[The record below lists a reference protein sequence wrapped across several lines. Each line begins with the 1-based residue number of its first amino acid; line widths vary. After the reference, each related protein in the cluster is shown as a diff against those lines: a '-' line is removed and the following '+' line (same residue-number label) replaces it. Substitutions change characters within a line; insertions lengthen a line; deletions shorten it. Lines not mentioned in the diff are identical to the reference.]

1 MPSHASDLLNVHVER
16 VTRKGEGPTLR
27 VQDVARAAFV
37 PMSTLRDMR
46 RGLAPSVCQFA
57 RVCVALKLTPR
68 QVLDIIEAAARPAG
82 DVCLGCPR

>member
-1 MPSHASDLLNVHVER
+1 MHASDLLNTHVER
-16 VTRKGEGPTLR
+16 VTRKGEGPALR
-27 VQDVARAAFV
+27 VQDVARAASL

-68 QVLDIIEAAARPAG
+68 QIADIVEAAAAPQREG
-82 DVCLGCPR
+82 S